1 MLKADDIAHIDLAS
15 SSLRLPHNMA
25 RDYKFPLRCSS
36 DWKAKHFR
44 LFVLYVGLPIV
55 LPFLTEL
62 QLSHFALYT
71 LDTRPHSHIL
81 VQVDRRVYTCLSYL
95 DERS

>member
-1 MLKADDIAHIDLAS
+1 MLKAHDIAHIDLAL
-15 SSLRLPHNMA
+15 SSLRLTHNMTLE
-25 RDYKFPLRCSS
+25 YKFPLRCSS

-62 QLSHFALYT
+62 QLSHFALYPLGT
-71 LDTRPHSHIL
+71 HPHPHIL
-81 VQVDRRVYTCLSYL
+81 VQVDRRVYTCLSSL